1 MAPAQK
7 TKLDGIDTGAEVNWD
22 EPADDG
28 NLYARTRAAGSS
40 SGAWQQVASNPITAV
55 TGGSGI
61 DVTGTSNRTVAIDYG
76 QGVEADGDDQLTVK
90 LDGTTLTKSD
100 NGLRVNAT
108 YKPGSAD
115 QADQLSTARTLL
127 GQSFDGTANVS
138 GDMTT
143 VGNITFSGAQT
154 ISTNGNNDLTINTGT
169 ADATFSGDVVIQA
182 GGAIQLN
189 NTANDASVRHVAA
202 GALASNVVYTWPA
215 APGENRVLQSADTG
229 VLTWV
234 LPSDLSH
241 WSRVGTRLEP
251 KTGGDSLTVKNDD
264 QAVFTVGENVDGSG
278 EDHLGIYYGRL
289 RRGQIA
295 LTSSCQTE
303 ICGSVL
309 MATQPVELVLSGS
322 VQPFGQNAAT
332 GTAQITP
339 SDGNIVTSGNLTA
352 AQGIINGN
360 VQIRSN
366 NELQLF
372 NSDNTFS
379 VRHEAQAGLSTN
391 ATYVW
396 PALPAANRVLQSDST
411 GSLTW
416 VENQGGGGGGG
427 GTINYNGAAA
437 LASTMAME
445 LKVLPT

>member
-1 MAPAQK
+1 M
-7 TKLDGIDTGAEVNWD
+7 
-22 EPADDG
+22 
-28 NLYARTRAAGSS
+28 
-40 SGAWQQVASNPITAV
+40 
-55 TGGSGI
+55 
-61 DVTGTSNRTVAIDYG
+61 
-76 QGVEADGDDQLTVK
+76 
-90 LDGTTLTKSD
+90 TKSD

-115 QADQLSTARTLL
+115 QADQLSTARTLW

-202 GALASNVVYTWPA
+202 GALASNAVYTWPA

-251 KTGGDSLTVKNDD
+251 KTGGDSLAVKNDD
-264 QAVFTVGENVDGSG
+264 QAVFTVVENVDGSG
-278 EDHLGIYYGRL
+278 EDHLGIYYG
-289 RRGQIA
+289 
-295 LTSSCQTE
+295 T
-303 ICGSVL
+303 
-309 MATQPVELVLSGS
+309 TQ
-322 VQPFGQNAAT
+322 T
-332 GTAQITP
+332 GTDSADIFVSNGDLRIRT
-339 SDGNIVTSGNLTA
+339 DGNGNQSTGVIRFCSTFDKTLQLEQYRSSQRWKHRHVREPDSTS
-352 AQGIINGN
+352 QGIINGN

-372 NSDNTFS
+372 NGDNTFS

-437 LASTMAME
+437 YGFHDGNGTEGPSNLNVTSVVRNSEGNYTVTFTNPMPNDNYSVQ
-445 LKVLPT
+445 LTRNQSLGT